1 MLLSISC
8 DVSTL
13 IRCCTMKSPLCSIHT
28 MISPLSSLVVSFRNC
43 GFHVTHTTAPVCPS
57 SVWFMD
63 RFDEAAIPFDQTIIH
78 NSSMLAASFMRYDTS
93 TCSRASGPAGVS
105 SFRTL
110 SSPASPPHAIHPY
123 RSDPRIKMVKQG
135 LEGSADT
142 IEDRSSKPALCS
154 RICSSAS
161 RYWECW
167 SIVHIDFGCLYI
179 CMHG

>member
-1 MLLSISC
+1 
-8 DVSTL
+8 
-13 IRCCTMKSPLCSIHT
+13 
-28 MISPLSSLVVSFRNC
+28 
-43 GFHVTHTTAPVCPS
+43 
-57 SVWFMD
+57 MD

-142 IEDRSSKPALCS
+142 IEDRSSKSVL
-154 RICSSAS
+154 SSSLHLLFVPGDAIQLHVIGNVDLS
-161 RYWECW
+161 YTLILDVC
-167 SIVHIDFGCLYI
+167 IYV
-179 CMHG
+179 CMDKSTRSTQGGGGGINNHLL